1 MTSDEN
7 AWYRQIGIVDQNG
20 VASLDKTIDG
30 DDDGIV
36 VASHVRPTR
45 CIQIRKRRQNK
56 QRPRRA

>member
-36 VASHVRPTR
+36 SLLVMSDQLGAFRSGRGSVR
-45 CIQIRKRRQNK
+45 CV
-56 QRPRRA
+56 